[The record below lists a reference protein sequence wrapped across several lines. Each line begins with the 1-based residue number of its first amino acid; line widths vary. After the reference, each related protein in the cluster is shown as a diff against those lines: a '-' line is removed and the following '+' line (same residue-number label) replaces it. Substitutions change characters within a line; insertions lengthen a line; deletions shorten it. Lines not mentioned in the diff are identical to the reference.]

1 MSYKMQF
8 AEFREFS
15 VGIHGIPTTTVCLSK
30 LLLLGLQNQKDRS
43 N

>member
-15 VGIHGIPTTTVCLSK
+15 VGIHGIPTTSVCTALINSLVLPSRK
-30 LLLLGLQNQKDRS
+30 
-43 N
+43 